1 MLFRIFIILF
11 FTTSCIQQKYAP
23 REEVN
28 PSVEIKSCPNKLNS
42 GKCVSLDWEVLP
54 TEEGFG
60 QFLIKI
66 WRPNLADETEV
77 LEEIKEDVT
86 LFLWMPSM
94 NHGSSPVTV
103 KKIDV
108 GTYRVNDV
116 FFTMP
121 GDWDIHVQLKVNN
134 EIKDQTVIPFS
145 F

>member
-1 MLFRIFIILF
+1 M
-11 FTTSCIQQKYAP
+11 
-23 REEVN
+23 
-28 PSVEIKSCPNKLNS
+28 
-42 GKCVSLDWEVLP
+42 SLDWEVLP

-116 FFTMP
+116 FFTM
-121 GDWDIHVQLKVNN
+121 
-134 EIKDQTVIPFS
+134 
-145 F
+145 